1 MAFPTTA
8 APSLSNYQI
17 SYNGLTMGPGTAY
30 GIQQLSGL
38 DLPTLSSGDAQ
49 RPRDHGQFL
58 GYNFYQGRDITI
70 TGDINADS
78 TSFTHA
84 IQTLATAT
92 VDQIA
97 NEYPLWFQFPNLPV
111 LGSMVRPIKRAIPV
125 DVNWVGGLAS
135 MSMLFHASDPRL
147 YATSQSASAGL
158 GTPVGGLPF
167 NVTFNASF
175 GGGTVAGIATCV
187 NSGNI
192 DTRPT
197 FTITGPCTN
206 PTIYSATSGYSITLT
221 NPSQTGYTVL
231 AGDQVVIDTDL
242 HSVNYYSGG
251 IAAGNPAPRRFWIK
265 AGSTWPNVVNG
276 VNALGPGT
284 NIIQFTSQDSSA
296 VTGTLSVNWCSA
308 YML

>member
-1 MAFPTTA
+1 MSFPTTS
-8 APSLSNYQI
+8 APSLSNYQL
-17 SYNGLTMGPGTAY
+17 SFNGLTMGPGTAY
-30 GIQQLSGL
+30 GITDIQGL
-38 DLPTLSSGDAQ
+38 DLPAISSNDAQ

-58 GYNFYQGRDITI
+58 GYNFYQGRDITVS
-70 TGDINADS
+70 GDINSDS
-78 TSFTHA
+78 TSLQHA
-84 IQTLATAT
+84 IQAFATAT

-97 NEYPLWFQFPNLPV
+97 TELPLWVQLPNLPA
-111 LGSMVRPIKRAIPV
+111 LASMVRPIKRSVPI
-125 DVNWVGGLAS
+125 DINWVGGLAQ
-135 MSMLFHASDPRL
+135 MSVLFHASDPRL
-147 YATSQSASAGL
+147 YAAPQSTTVGL
-158 GTPVGGLPF
+158 GTPVGGIGF

-175 GGGTVAGIATCV
+175 GGGTTAGIATCV
-187 NSGNI
+187 NAGNI

-206 PTIYSATSGYSITLT
+206 PTIYNATSGYSITLS

-251 IAAGNPAPRRFWIK
+251 ISAGQPAARRFWIK

-284 NIIQFTSQDSSA
+284 NTIQFTSQDASA
-296 VTGTLSVNWCSA
+296 VAGTLTVNWASA